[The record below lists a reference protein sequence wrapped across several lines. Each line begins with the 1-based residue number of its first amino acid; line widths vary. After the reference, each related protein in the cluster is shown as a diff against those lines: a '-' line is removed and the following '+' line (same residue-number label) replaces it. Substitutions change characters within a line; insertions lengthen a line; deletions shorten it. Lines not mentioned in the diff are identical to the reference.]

1 MTGETDLNIDYYC
14 ALTSPW
20 SYMGHGRLADMA
32 AEAGAVIRIHPV
44 NALEVFDQTGGLPLP
59 KRSPQRQAYRLQEL
73 PRWRDRHGIQLNIH
87 PSYFPAD
94 ETAAALLVIAAR
106 ESGGDA
112 FGLAGRFMRA
122 VWAEDRNIADTA
134 TIAEIVGEAGLSH
147 TELSRTAEEIDAA
160 AIRNQEAE
168 EAIAQGVFG
177 FPTYVVGDDMF
188 WGQDRL
194 DFVRERLK
202 Q

>member
-1 MTGETDLNIDYYC
+1 
-14 ALTSPW
+14 
-20 SYMGHGRLADMA
+20 MGHQRLYDMA

-73 PRWRDRHGIQLNIH
+73 PRWRDRHGIALNIH

-94 ETAAALLVIAAR
+94 ETAAAVLVVAAR
-106 ESGGDA
+106 ETGADA

-122 VWAEDRNIADTA
+122 VWAEERNIADSA
-134 TIAEIVGEAGLSH
+134 TIAEIIGEAGLSH
-147 TELSRTAEEIDAA
+147 ADLSRAAEETGAA
-160 AIRNQEAE
+160 AIRQKEAE
-168 EAIAQGVFG
+168 AAIEKGVFG
-177 FPTYVVGDDMF
+177 FPTYVIGDDMF

-194 DFVRERLK
+194 DFVQERL
-202 Q
+202 QR